1 MLITIGAFDGFHRGH
16 AELLRICREISGGD
30 NWGVV
35 TFEPHPSEFLGVHH
49 SLFTL
54 EEKEFIR
61 RVLNIPHMFV
71 LKFDNELMRMS
82 PGDFWRILRERLN
95 VDGLVMGSDFHFG
108 HGRAGNAESL
118 RDMAAADGVLLKERV
133 KIVPLLDKKE
143 YSSSTIREN
152 ITAGKI
158 KEAAKF
164 LGYPF
169 FMMSRII
176 HGNERGRT
184 INFPTA
190 NLEIDSSRIIPAY
203 GVYSSAVFV
212 NGSWHCGALSIGNNP
227 TFGDIRE
234 TRAEVYILDFHG
246 DIYGE
251 KLLMLILG
259 RVRDIKTFSGESA
272 LANQIGHDI
281 NECRKI
287 YSEEMTKEYAKN
299 FVKHA
304 EEIYSLHDK
313 FTPEIINL
321 IQRR

>member
-1 MLITIGAFDGFHRGH
+1 MLITVGAFDGFHKGH
-16 AELLRICREISGGD
+16 AELLRICRENADGD

-35 TFEPHPSEFLGVHH
+35 TFDPHPSEFLGTHR

-61 RVLNIPHMFV
+61 RVLNIPNMFV
-71 LKFDNELMRMS
+71 LKFDAELMRMT
-82 PGDFWRILRERLN
+82 PENFWRSLRERLN
-95 VDGLVMGSDFHFG
+95 VDGLVMGSDFRFG

-118 RDMAAADGVLLKERV
+118 RDMAIADGVKRV

-152 ITAGKI
+152 VSAGKI
-158 KEAAKF
+158 HEAGKF

-184 INFPTA
+184 IHFPTA
-190 NLEIDSSRIIPAY
+190 NLDVSGRFIPAY
-203 GVYSSAVFV
+203 GVYSSAVLV

-227 TFGDIRE
+227 TFGDIHE
-234 TRAEVYILDFHG
+234 TRAEIHILDFHG
-246 DIYGE
+246 DVYGE
-251 KLLMLILG
+251 KLLTLILN
-259 RVRDIKTFSGESA
+259 RVRDIHTFADKEA
-272 LANQIGHDI
+272 LMTQIGHDI

-287 YSEEMTKEYAKN
+287 YREVMNEQDTMKFSQCAK
-299 FVKHA
+299 
-304 EEIYSLHDK
+304 EIYSLHDN
-313 FTPEIINL
+313 FTPNIINL
-321 IQRR
+321 R

>member
-1 MLITIGAFDGFHRGH
+1 MLITVGAFDGFHKGH
-16 AELLRICREISGGD
+16 AELLRVCRENADGD

-35 TFEPHPSEFLGVHH
+35 TFDPHPSEFLGTHR

-54 EEKEFIR
+54 KEKEFIR
-61 RVLNIPHMFV
+61 RVLNIPNMFV
-71 LKFDNELMRMS
+71 LKFDAELMRMT
-82 PGDFWRILRERLN
+82 PENFWRSLRERLN
-95 VDGLVMGSDFHFG
+95 VDGLVMGSDFRFG

-118 RDMAAADGVLLKERV
+118 RDMAIADGLSRV

-152 ITAGKI
+152 ISCGKI
-158 KEAAKF
+158 HEAGKF

-184 INFPTA
+184 IHFPTA
-190 NLEIDSSRIIPAY
+190 NLDVSGRVIPAY
-203 GVYSSAVFV
+203 GVYSSAVLV

-227 TFGDIRE
+227 TFGDIHE
-234 TRAEVYILDFHG
+234 TRAEIHILDFHG
-246 DIYGE
+246 DVYGE
-251 KLLMLILG
+251 KLLTLILN
-259 RVRDIKTFSGESA
+259 RVRDIRTFENESA

-287 YSEEMTKEYAKN
+287 YMEVMTQEDTKIFAGRAK
-299 FVKHA
+299 
-304 EEIYSLHDK
+304 EIYSLHDN
-313 FTPEIINL
+313 FTPNIINL
-321 IQRR
+321 R

>member
-1 MLITIGAFDGFHRGH
+1 MLITVGAFDGFHKGH
-16 AELLRICREISGGD
+16 AELLRICREISDGD

-35 TFEPHPSEFLGVHH
+35 TFDPHPSEFLGTHR

-71 LKFDNELMRMS
+71 LKFDAELMRMT
-82 PGDFWRILRERLN
+82 PENFWRSLRERLN
-95 VDGLVMGSDFHFG
+95 VDGLVMGSDFRFG

-118 RDMAAADGVLLKERV
+118 RDMAIADGVKRV

-152 ITAGKI
+152 VSAGKI
-158 KEAAKF
+158 HEAGKF

-169 FMMSRII
+169 FMISRII

-184 INFPTA
+184 IHFPTA
-190 NLEIDSSRIIPAY
+190 NLDVNGRVIPAY
-203 GVYSSAVFV
+203 GVYSAAVLV

-227 TFGDIRE
+227 TFGDIHE
-234 TRAEVYILDFHG
+234 TRAEIHILDFHG
-246 DIYGE
+246 DVYGE
-251 KLLMLILG
+251 KLLTLILN
-259 RVRDIKTFSGESA
+259 RVRDIHTFENESA

-287 YSEEMTKEYAKN
+287 YREVMNEQDTKIFAGRAK
-299 FVKHA
+299 
-304 EEIYSLHDK
+304 EIYSLHDN
-313 FTPEIINL
+313 FTPNIINL
-321 IQRR
+321 R

>member
-1 MLITIGAFDGFHRGH
+1 MLITVGAFDGFHKGH
-16 AELLRICREISGGD
+16 AELLRICREISDGD

-35 TFEPHPSEFLGVHH
+35 TFSPHPSEFLGTHR

-61 RVLNIPHMFV
+61 RVLNIPNMFV
-71 LKFDNELMRMS
+71 LKFDAELMRMT
-82 PGDFWRILRERLN
+82 PGNFWRSLRERLN
-95 VDGLVMGSDFHFG
+95 VDGLVMGSDFRFG

-118 RDMAAADGVLLKERV
+118 RDMAIADGLSRV

-152 ITAGKI
+152 VSAGKI
-158 KEAAKF
+158 HEAGNF

-169 FMMSRII
+169 FMISRII

-184 INFPTA
+184 IHFPTA
-190 NLEIDSSRIIPAY
+190 NLDVNGRVIPAY
-203 GVYSSAVFV
+203 GVYSAAVLV

-227 TFGDIRE
+227 TFGDIHE
-234 TRAEVYILDFHG
+234 TRAEIHILDFNG
-246 DIYGE
+246 NIYGE
-251 KLLMLILG
+251 KLLTLILN
-259 RVRDIKTFSGESA
+259 RVRDIRTFENESA

-287 YSEEMTKEYAKN
+287 FGEVMNEQDKKIFAGRAK
-299 FVKHA
+299 
-304 EEIYSLHDK
+304 EIYSLHDK
-313 FTPEIINL
+313 FTPNIINL
-321 IQRR
+321 R

>member
-16 AELLRICREISGGD
+16 AELLRICRENADGC

-35 TFEPHPSEFLGVHH
+35 TFSPHPSEFFGTHR

-54 EEKEFIR
+54 EEKELIR
-61 RVLNIPHMFV
+61 RFLNIPNMFV
-71 LKFDNELMRMS
+71 LKFDAELMRMT
-82 PGDFWRILRERLN
+82 PKNFWRSLRERLN
-95 VDGLVMGSDFHFG
+95 VDGLVMGSDFRFG

-118 RDMAAADGVLLKERV
+118 REMAIADGLKRV
-133 KIVPLLDKKE
+133 IIADVVRKPE
-143 YSSSTIREN
+143 YSSSNVRGN

-158 KEAAKF
+158 QEAAKI

-169 FMMSRII
+169 FMISRII

-190 NLEIDSSRIIPAY
+190 NLDIEGRVIPAY

-212 NGSWHCGALSIGNNP
+212 GGSWHCGALSIGNNP
-227 TFGDIRE
+227 TFGDITG
-234 TRAEVYILDFHG
+234 TRAEVHILDFHG

-251 KLLMLILG
+251 KLLMIILS
-259 RVRDIKTFSGESA
+259 RVRDIRTFENESA

-281 NECRKI
+281 KECRKNFGEVM
-287 YSEEMTKEYAKN
+287 SREETKIFA
-299 FVKHA
+299 VRA
-304 EEIYSLHDK
+304 QEIYSLHDK
-313 FTPEIINL
+313 FSTNIINL
-321 IQRR
+321 TETEK